1 MIVGSTKIDMVTGRV
16 KHFPPE
22 PEKKGMS
29 LHKKIS
35 FFKSG
40 VRIVAYL
47 IGCAA
52 FVHNTAAFMAFYVLV
67 LSEIVGIY
75 EEVGEK

>member
-52 FVHNTAAFMAFYVLV
+52 FDVLV